1 MIRPRKSESDKTDK
15 AKPSEEEVEE
25 FGEEKKEKPSTAV
38 VSGAK
43 TGEWHETCSDSQLT
57 SIVYLLELETK
68 VHAKV
73 RNHGEGPSRGAFSV
87 GPSP

>member
-1 MIRPRKSESDKTDK
+1 MANDNQTKNPVCTLLRSDSRRSEVTLSNARSSQVGGVRQVIRPRKSESDKTDK

-43 TGEWHETCSDSQLT
+43 TG
-57 SIVYLLELETK
+57 
-68 VHAKV
+68 
-73 RNHGEGPSRGAFSV
+73 
-87 GPSP
+87 

>member
-43 TGEWHETCSDSQLT
+43 TGQWHETCCDCQLT
-57 SIVYLLELETK
+57 SIVYLLELETMA
-68 VHAKV
+68 HAKRRFV
-73 RNHGEGPSRGAFSV
+73 IRSRRR
-87 GPSP
+87 P